1 MAREF
6 DELNAPEKYNR
17 SIPFD
22 IYFGEMELTE
32 EQKEKRIAVAEE
44 LDELMLFL
52 LALIAIMVEN
62 DSLDKNY
69 ILIQVNQRYL
79 HIVSKYVDVDEY
91 VEDYIKRFSNTFVK
105 TTFESID
112 DLWYL
117 SSDRAT
123 FIAENESET
132 TWNYEEYKRAIK
144 SGKTKKQWDDIRDNK
159 ERKTHR
165 EVGGKVIPIEDAFV
179 VGNSLMRYPK
189 DDSLGADA
197 KEIINCRCTIK
208 YF

>member
-6 DELNAPEKYNR
+6 DELKALGKYNR

-22 IYFGEMELTE
+22 IYFGEMELTD

-52 LALIAIMVEN
+52 LALIATMAEN

-91 VEDYIKRFSNTFVK
+91 VEDYIKRFSDTFVK
-105 TTFESID
+105 TTFDSID
-112 DLWYL
+112 NPWYL
-117 SSDRAT
+117 SSDRAR
-123 FIAENESET
+123 FISENESET

-165 EVGGKVIPIEDAFV
+165 EVGGKVIPIEDTFV

>member
-6 DELNAPEKYNR
+6 DELNASVRYSR
-17 SIPFD
+17 SIPFAT
-22 IYFGEMELTE
+22 YFSEMELTE

-44 LDELMLFL
+44 LDEFVMFIF
-52 LALIAIMVEN
+52 ALIMAMLET
-62 DSLDKNY
+62 DSLDRNY

-79 HIVSKYVDVDEY
+79 HIVGKYVDVDEY
-91 VEDYIKRFSNTFVK
+91 LEDYIKRFSDTFVK
-105 TTFESID
+105 TTFDSID

-117 SSDRAT
+117 SKDRAA

-132 TWNYEEYKRAIK
+132 TWNYEEYKQAIK
-144 SGKTKKQWDDIRDNK
+144 SGKTKKQWDDVRDNK

-165 EVGGKVIPIEDAFV
+165 EVGGKVIPIEDTFV
-179 VGNSLMRYPK
+179 VGDSLMRYPK
-189 DDSLGADA
+189 DDLLGADA
-197 KEIINCRCTIK
+197 KEIINCRCSIK

>member
-6 DELNAPEKYNR
+6 DELNEPVRYSR

-52 LALIAIMVEN
+52 FALIAAMLES

-69 ILIQVNQRYL
+69 VLIQVNQRYL
-79 HIVSKYVDVDEY
+79 HIVGKYVDVDEY
-91 VEDYIKRFSNTFVK
+91 VEDYIKRFSDTFVM
-105 TTFESID
+105 TTLESID

-117 SSDRAT
+117 SADRAA

-132 TWNYEEYKRAIK
+132 TWNYEEYKQAIK
-144 SGKTKKQWDDIRDNK
+144 SGKTKKQWDDVRDNK
-159 ERKTHR
+159 ERNTHR
-165 EVGGKVIPIEDAFV
+165 EVGGKVIPIEDTFV

-197 KEIINCRCTIK
+197 KEIIGCRCAIK
-208 YF
+208 YL

>member
-1 MAREF
+1 MERGF
-6 DELNAPEKYNR
+6 DELNAPEKYSR
-17 SIPFD
+17 SVPFD
-22 IYFGEMELTE
+22 IYFGEMDITE

-52 LALIAIMVEN
+52 FALIVAMFETG
-62 DSLDKNY
+62 SLDRDY

-79 HIVSKYVDVDEY
+79 QIAGKYVDVDKY
-91 VEDYIKRFSNTFVK
+91 VEDYIKRFSDTFIQ
-105 TTFESID
+105 TTFDSID

-117 SSDRAT
+117 SADRAS

-132 TWNYEEYKRAIK
+132 TWNYEEYKKAIK
-144 SGKTKKQWDDIRDNK
+144 SGKTKKKWDDVRDSK

-165 EVGGKVIPIEDAFV
+165 EVGGTIIPIEDTFV

-208 YF
+208 YI

>member
-1 MAREF
+1 MARGF
-6 DELNAPEKYNR
+6 DELNAPEKYSR
-17 SIPFD
+17 SVPFD
-22 IYFGEMELTE
+22 IYFGEMDITE

-52 LALIAIMVEN
+52 FALIVAMLET
-62 DSLDKNY
+62 DSLDRDY

-79 HIVSKYVDVDEY
+79 QIAGKYVDVDKY
-91 VEDYIKRFSNTFVK
+91 VEDYIKRFSDTFIQ
-105 TTFESID
+105 TTFDSID

-117 SSDRAT
+117 SADRAS

-132 TWNYEEYKRAIK
+132 TWNYEEYKQAIK
-144 SGKTKKQWDDIRDNK
+144 SGKTKKKWDDVRDSK

-165 EVGGKVIPIEDAFV
+165 EVGGTIIPIEDTFA

-208 YF
+208 YI

>member
-6 DELNAPEKYNR
+6 DELNEPVRYSR
-17 SIPFD
+17 SIPFET
-22 IYFGEMELTE
+22 YFGEMELTKK
-32 EQKEKRIAVAEE
+32 QKEKRIAVAEE

-52 LALIAIMVEN
+52 FALIASMLET

-79 HIVSKYVDVDEY
+79 HIVRKYIDVDDY
-91 VEDYIKRFSNTFVK
+91 FEDYIKRFSDTFVM
-105 TTFESID
+105 TTLESID

-117 SSDRAT
+117 SADRAR
-123 FIAENESET
+123 FISENESET
-132 TWNYEEYKRAIK
+132 TWNYEEYKQAIK
-144 SGKTKKQWDDIRDNK
+144 SGKTKKQWDDVRDNK

-165 EVGGKVIPIEDAFV
+165 EVGGKVIPIEDTFV

>member
-6 DELNAPEKYNR
+6 DELNAPEKYSR
-17 SIPFD
+17 SVPFD
-22 IYFGEMELTE
+22 IYFGEMDITE

-52 LALIAIMVEN
+52 FALIAAMLET
-62 DSLDKNY
+62 DSLDRDY

-79 HIVSKYVDVDEY
+79 QIAGKYVDVDKY
-91 VEDYIKRFSNTFVK
+91 VEDYIKRFSDTFIQ
-105 TTFESID
+105 TTFDRID

-117 SSDRAT
+117 SADRAS

-132 TWNYEEYKRAIK
+132 TWNYEEYKKAIK
-144 SGKTKKQWDDIRDNK
+144 SGKTKKKWDDVRDSK

-165 EVGGKVIPIEDAFV
+165 EVGGTIIPIEDTFV

-208 YF
+208 YI

>member
-6 DELNAPEKYNR
+6 DELNAPEKYSR
-17 SIPFD
+17 SVPFD
-22 IYFGEMELTE
+22 IYFGEMDITE

-52 LALIAIMVEN
+52 FALIAAMLET
-62 DSLDKNY
+62 DSLDRDY

-79 HIVSKYVDVDEY
+79 QIAGKYVDVDEY
-91 VEDYIKRFSNTFVK
+91 VEDYIKRFSGTFIQ
-105 TTFESID
+105 TTFDSID
-112 DLWYL
+112 DIWYL
-117 SSDRAT
+117 SADRAS

-132 TWNYEEYKRAIK
+132 TWNYEEYKQAIK
-144 SGKTKKQWDDIRDNK
+144 SGKTKKKWDDVRDSK

-165 EVGGKVIPIEDAFV
+165 EVGGTIIPIEDTFV

-208 YF
+208 YI

>member
-17 SIPFD
+17 SIPFET
-22 IYFGEMELTE
+22 YFGEMDITE
-32 EQKEKRIAVAEE
+32 EQKEKRIAIAEE
-44 LDELMLFL
+44 LEEFVMFIF
-52 LALIAIMVEN
+52 ALIMTMLES
-62 DSLDKNY
+62 DSIDRNY

-79 HIVSKYVDVDEY
+79 HIVGKYVDVDEY
-91 VEDYIKRFSNTFVK
+91 VEDYIKRFSDTFIL
-105 TTFESID
+105 TTFDSID

-117 SSDRAT
+117 SADRAA

-132 TWNYEEYKRAIK
+132 TWNYEEYKQAIK
-144 SGKTKKQWDDIRDNK
+144 SGKTKKQWDDVRDNK

-165 EVGGKVIPIEDAFV
+165 EVGGTIIPIEDTFV
-179 VGNSLMRYPK
+179 VGDSLMRYPK

-208 YF
+208 YL

>member
-17 SIPFD
+17 SIPFTT
-22 IYFGEMELTE
+22 YFGEMELTE

-52 LALIAIMVEN
+52 FALIAAMLES

-69 ILIQVNQRYL
+69 VLIQVNQRYL
-79 HIVSKYVDVDEY
+79 HIVGKYADVDKY
-91 VEDYIKRFSNTFVK
+91 VEDYIKRFSDTFVM
-105 TTFESID
+105 TTFESIN

-117 SSDRAT
+117 SADRAA

-144 SGKTKKQWDDIRDNK
+144 SGKTKKQWDDVRDNK

-165 EVGGKVIPIEDAFV
+165 EVGGKVIPIEDTFI

>member
-6 DELNAPEKYNR
+6 DELNVLEKNNR
-17 SIPFD
+17 SVPFD

-32 EQKEKRIAVAEE
+32 GQKEKRIAVAEE

-52 LALIAIMVEN
+52 FALIAAMLET
-62 DSLDKNY
+62 DSLDRDY

-79 HIVSKYVDVDEY
+79 QIAGKYVDVDKY
-91 VEDYIKRFSNTFVK
+91 VEDYIKRFSDTFIQ
-105 TTFESID
+105 TTFDRID

-117 SSDRAT
+117 SADRAS

-132 TWNYEEYKRAIK
+132 TWNYEEYKKAIK
-144 SGKTKKQWDDIRDNK
+144 SGKTKKKWDDVRDSK

-165 EVGGKVIPIEDAFV
+165 EVGGTIIPIEDTFV

-189 DDSLGADA
+189 DDSLGADT

-208 YF
+208 YI

>member
-6 DELNAPEKYNR
+6 DELNEPVRYSR
-17 SIPFD
+17 SIPFAT
-22 IYFGEMELTE
+22 YFGEMELTE
-32 EQKEKRIAVAEE
+32 KQKEKRIAVAEE

-52 LALIAIMVEN
+52 FALIASMLES

-69 ILIQVNQRYL
+69 ILIQVNQKYL
-79 HIVSKYVDVDEY
+79 HIVGKYVAVNEY
-91 VEDYIKRFSNTFVK
+91 IEDYIKRFSDTFVK

-117 SSDRAT
+117 SADRAA

-132 TWNYEEYKRAIK
+132 TWNYEEYKQAIK
-144 SGKTKKQWDDIRDNK
+144 SGKTKKKWDDVRDNK

-165 EVGGKVIPIEDAFV
+165 EVGGKVIPIEDTFV

>member
-6 DELNAPEKYNR
+6 DELNAPEKYSR
-17 SIPFD
+17 SIPFTT
-22 IYFGEMELTE
+22 YFGEMELTE

-44 LDELMLFL
+44 LYELMLFL
-52 LALIAIMVEN
+52 LALIATMVEN

-79 HIVSKYVDVDEY
+79 HIVGKYVDVDEY
-91 VEDYIKRFSNTFVK
+91 MEDYIKRFSDTFVK
-105 TTFESID
+105 TTFDSID
-112 DLWYL
+112 NPWYL
-117 SSDRAT
+117 SSDRAR
-123 FIAENESET
+123 FISENESET

-165 EVGGKVIPIEDAFV
+165 EVGGRIIPIEDTFV